1 MRGLLRGVTVAHRN
15 GGFARV
21 PGARDRREA
30 APHGRGSRR
39 GEREKVVA
47 EVGDAAGG
55 SRKAPRR
62 CDTEQSG
69 NGEKRECA
77 TGAETHR
84 RRADAPEASGDHPAG
99 RACSH
104 GSLGSHVRPH
114 DRKARKEGECASND
128 EREARHERGVDRVQH
143 DRVGNAL
150 RFGGVAHVCVEAGEL
165 RSDFLNQRFD
175 LVARDGRGCLLGI
188 RVDEKRHEQR
198 VVEVSEPHFGHAE
211 IRVASGQPQGE
222 NRADESERND
232 PREPGAHEARGAR
245 RSGGHESRANQCDER
260 TARQH
265 NCGNETGEPHDGCT
279 ERHDGA
285 REESRERSGIDRAQ
299 RAARERR

>member
-1 MRGLLRGVTVAHRN
+1 M
-15 GGFARV
+15 
-21 PGARDRREA
+21 
-30 APHGRGSRR
+30 
-39 GEREKVVA
+39 
-47 EVGDAAGG
+47 
-55 SRKAPRR
+55 
-62 CDTEQSG
+62 
-69 NGEKRECA
+69 
-77 TGAETHR
+77 
-84 RRADAPEASGDHPAG
+84 
-99 RACSH
+99 
-104 GSLGSHVRPH
+104 RPH
-114 DRKARKEGECASND
+114 DREASKEGECASND
-128 EREARHERGVDRVQH
+128 EREARHERGIDRVQH

-150 RFGGVAHVCVEAGEL
+150 RFGGVADVRVEAGEL

-175 LVARDGRGCLLGI
+175 LVARDGRGRLLGI

-245 RSGGHESRANQCDER
+245 RSGGHKSRANQGDER
-260 TARQH
+260 TAREH
-265 NCGNETGEPHDGCT
+265 NGGNEAREPHDGRT

-299 RAARERR
+299 RTARERR